1 MVRCIRIWSVS
12 LASVICIVAATLPAH
27 ADRIEQLL
35 TEANKKLEQGAP
47 AKTIELVNLAIK
59 SGQLPA
65 ENGARAL
72 LLRARAYEALDKYAY
87 ALADYNQAIWMKS
100 LPATDKAEAELGRT
114 QIMEKLGVAESPSGK
129 GARPTQSA
137 ARATPEANPARAPAP
152 SAAAWTA
159 AEQDVAEEERPAPS
173 GGIGSIGGLFSGL
186 FGSSDRAEAQ
196 PRVQSIATPP
206 VQTIAA
212 QQPSPQAPAKPRPP
226 AAVAQARSEPGASLT
241 SGTLDAGG
249 EPSGDFAIQI
259 AALHYEDKAISEVNR
274 VQKRFAE
281 WLGGRTPSIM
291 VRETNDGGT
300 LYKVIIK
307 PYQRTEG
314 VAACETL
321 KSKGL
326 NCMLISK

>member
-1 MVRCIRIWSVS
+1 MVRCIRIWSAS
-12 LASVICIVAATLPAH
+12 LASVICIVAATIPAH

-100 LPATDKAEAELGRT
+100 LPATDKAEAELGRA
-114 QIMEKLGVAESPSGK
+114 QIMEKLGVGESPAGK

-137 ARATPEANPARAPAP
+137 ARATPEANTPRAPAP
-152 SAAAWTA
+152 SAAAWSTN
-159 AEQDVAEEERPAPS
+159 EQDIAEEERPASS
-173 GGIGSIGGLFSGL
+173 GGIGGLFRGL
-186 FGSSDRAEAQ
+186 FGSSDRGEAQ
-196 PRVQSIATPP
+196 PRVQSTATPP
-206 VQTIAA
+206 VQTVAA
-212 QQPSPQAPAKPRPP
+212 LQPSPQAPAKPRPP
-226 AAVAQARSEPGASLT
+226 AVVAQARSEPGASLT
-241 SGTLDAGG
+241 SGTLDAGS

-281 WLGGRTPSIM
+281 WLGGRTPSIV